1 MIERGK
7 NMSHFD
13 AIIGYDAIKQEL
25 IQISDVLKSGEPYGK
40 LGVTPPRGLLLHGEP
55 GVGKTL
61 MAGAVIAE
69 SERKTFTCRKD
80 KPNGDFVKAIK
91 KTFAD
96 AAAAAPSIVFLDDMD
111 KFANGDERH
120 RDAEEYVTVQSC
132 IDEIKGK
139 DVFVLA
145 TANGL
150 GCLPNSLLRAGR
162 FDRVIEVE
170 NPTGADAVKIIEH
183 YIGQKKFVG
192 EVDASVVA
200 CMMDGNSCAEL
211 ETVINEAGLYA
222 GFERSDVITM
232 DHFMRACLHTVY
244 EVPTEVLNTPTP
256 ETNLSDKRDPRA
268 LIIYHEAGHAAMAE
282 VLDPGCVTL
291 VSAYS
296 RKRDTGG
303 FTLCQMDDKTVSA
316 EDVYARVGI
325 ALGGMTALE
334 QVFGVFDVGNDKDL
348 GKAFG
353 LVRRLLEDNCICGFG
368 LHDND
373 YATSDE
379 RSARLEHAMA
389 QEIERMRRKTRE
401 ILASNRELLDAIAR
415 ELAAKSVLTSA
426 DIARIK
432 AGCTVTPVS
441 L

>member
-1 MIERGK
+1 M
-7 NMSHFD
+7 NHFD

-25 IQISDVLKSGEPYGK
+25 IQISDVLKSGEPYEK

-61 MAGAVIAE
+61 MASAVIAE
-69 SERKTFTCRKD
+69 SGRKTFTCRKD

-96 AAAAAPSIVFLDDMD
+96 AAAAAPSIVFLDDME

-145 TANGL
+145 TANEL
-150 GCLPNSLLRAGR
+150 CRLPDSLLRAGR

-170 NPTGADAVKIIEH
+170 SPSGEDAVKIIEH
-183 YIGQKKFVG
+183 YIKQKKFVG
-192 EVDASVVA
+192 DVDISVVA
-200 CMMDGNSCAEL
+200 RMMDGHSCAEL

-232 DHFMRACLHTVY
+232 DHFMRACLHTIHK
-244 EVPTEVLNTPTP
+244 VPIEVLNTPSP
-256 ETNLSDKRDPRA
+256 ETDLSDKHDPRA
-268 LIIYHEAGHAAMAE
+268 ITVYHEAGHAAMAE
-282 VLDPGCVTL
+282 LVDPGCVTL

-296 RKRDTGG
+296 RKRNWGG
-303 FTLCQMDDKTVSA
+303 VTLCQTDDKIDSA
-316 EDVYARVGI
+316 EKVYARVGI

-334 QVFGVFDVGNDKDL
+334 QVFGVVDVGNGKDL
-348 GKAFG
+348 DGAFRQ
-353 LVRRLLEDNCICGFG
+353 VQRLLENNCICGFG
-368 LHDND
+368 LHDNN
-373 YATSDE
+373 YYRSDE
-379 RSARLEHAMA
+379 LSAKLEHAMA